1 MSIPVVHT
9 LEPAYTVIER
19 LGGKSS
25 VAEHL
30 RLDKST
36 LSRWCQPKPV
46 GTGGV
51 IPQRYWQQL
60 LEMARDKDVVITL
73 EELASV
79 EV

>member
-19 LGGKSS
+19 LGGKSA

-30 RLDKST
+30 KLDKST

-60 LEMARDKDVVITL
+60 IEMARDKNVVLTL
-73 EELASV
+73 GDLAFIGV
-79 EV
+79 